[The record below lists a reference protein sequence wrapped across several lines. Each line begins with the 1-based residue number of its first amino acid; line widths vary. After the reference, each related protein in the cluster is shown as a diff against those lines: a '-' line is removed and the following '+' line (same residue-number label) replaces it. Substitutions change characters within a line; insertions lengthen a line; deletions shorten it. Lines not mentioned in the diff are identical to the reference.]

1 MTTTAF
7 KVGDKVS
14 VDDSSYPGVWTIIK
28 QGPVNSTLRPEN
40 GGRNLRAPHYMLRD
54 AGAAALATVTT
65 LPTVQYFEP
74 GEFVRVNT
82 GKYTG
87 LFIVLADKG
96 EKVNITRPGGD
107 GGRYVR
113 MPKSLVS
120 ERVDPSE
127 VLK

>member
-1 MTTTAF
+1 MTAPQF
-7 KVGDKVS
+7 RVGDKVS
-14 VDDSSYPGVWTIIK
+14 VDHEKYPGVWTIVG
-28 QGPVNSTLRPEN
+28 QGPVNSTLIPE
-40 GGRNLRAPHYMLRD
+40 GGSRKLKAPHYMLREP
-54 AGAAALATVTT
+54 GAALATVTT
-65 LPTVQYFEP
+65 LPTVQYFDP
-74 GEFVRVNT
+74 GEFVRIDK

-107 GGRYVR
+107 GGRYIR